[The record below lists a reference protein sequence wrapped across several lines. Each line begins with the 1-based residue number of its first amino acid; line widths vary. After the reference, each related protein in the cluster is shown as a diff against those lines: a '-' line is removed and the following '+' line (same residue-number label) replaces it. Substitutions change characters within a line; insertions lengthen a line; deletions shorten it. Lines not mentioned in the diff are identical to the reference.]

1 MQLMIKYLLF
11 FYIFKFELYDCT
23 KDILVDNN
31 IISHR
36 RSNVNYR
43 YFVVQHGDKFKFLGS
58 CTGVRGTSPM
68 IRCLV
73 KIRHK
78 YDFFQTNPNEII
90 GTAVI
95 IDKNDDYIILVTPF
109 HVVVPQ
115 YLLTFNEFV
124 ILNIFTFVS
133 ILFSC
138 FFKLNVFNWKVLI
151 FTLLYSFLCCTL
163 FYVIFSY
170 CYPLLCLSS
179 FEIETVINNDS
190 QKKYSPLELESG
202 VSRSDKNCG
211 GVENFSENFLKVFR
225 KFSIIGGGDPQ
236 FSQIF

>member
-90 GTAVI
+90 GTGVI
-95 IDKNDDYIILVTPF
+95 IDKNDDYI
-109 HVVVPQ
+109 
-115 YLLTFNEFV
+115 

-202 VSRSDKNCG
+202 VFRSDKNWG
-211 GVENFSENFLKVFR
+211 GSKIFR
-225 KFSIIGGGDPQ
+225 K
-236 FSQIF
+236 IF

>member
-1 MQLMIKYLLF
+1 
-11 FYIFKFELYDCT
+11 
-23 KDILVDNN
+23 
-31 IISHR
+31 
-36 RSNVNYR
+36 
-43 YFVVQHGDKFKFLGS
+43 
-58 CTGVRGTSPM
+58 M

-90 GTAVI
+90 GTGVI
-95 IDKNDDYIILVTPF
+95 IDKNDDYIILVTAF

-202 VSRSDKNCG
+202 VSRSDKNWG
-211 GVENFSENFLKVFR
+211 GR
-225 KFSIIGGGDPQ
+225 KFSGK
-236 FSQIF
+236 FFKSF